1 VTQRGTRGGVKP
13 RSQYRCSECQHVTA
27 KWVGRCA
34 ECGTW
39 GTVDEVAILTSLGG
53 TALRHVAPSSV
64 AVPISTIDPDHTR
77 HLPTGVSELDRVLGG
92 GIVPGSVTLL
102 AGEPG
107 VGKSTLLLE
116 VVHRWASSGRRALY
130 VSGEESAGQIRMR
143 AERTGCT
150 HDEVYLAA
158 ESDLDSVLAHIEAV
172 KPALVVVDSV
182 QTLSTTANDG
192 VTGGVTQVRAV
203 TTALTGFAKSAS
215 GPAVAVI
222 LVGHVTKDGAIAG
235 PRSLEH
241 LVDVVLHFEGDKH
254 TALRMVRGVKNRF
267 GAADEVGCFMVH
279 DNGIECVADPS
290 GLFLDQRPEPVPGT
304 AVTVTLDGKRPLIG
318 EIQALVGLQPAPSPR
333 RAVSG
338 IDQARAAMT
347 AAVLETRAGLAIGQR
362 DIYLS
367 TVGGMRLTD
376 PSSDLAV
383 AIAVA
388 SAYAELCL
396 PTQTVVI
403 GEVGL
408 AGDLR
413 RVTGMDRRLAEAAR
427 LGFTTALIPTGNYT
441 VPKGLRTLQV
451 ATVSDALR
459 SLLAIAVRPASK
471 PPEVKPP
478 TRPDLKVVDGHP
490 KHRPAEDNG
499 WL

>member
-1 VTQRGTRGGVKP
+1 M
-13 RSQYRCSECQHVTA
+13 A
-27 KWVGRCA
+27 KWVGRCP

-39 GTVDEVAILTSLGG
+39 GTVDEVAVLTSMGG
-53 TALRHVAPSSV
+53 NARRQVAPTSA
-64 AVPISTIDPDHTR
+64 AVPISAIDPHNTR

-92 GIVPGSVTLL
+92 GVVPGAVVLL

-143 AERTGCT
+143 AERTGCS
-150 HDEVYLAA
+150 HDDVYLAA
-158 ESDLDSVLAHIEAV
+158 ESDLDTVLAHIDAV
-172 KPALVVVDSV
+172 KPSLVVVDSV
-182 QTLSTTANDG
+182 QTLSTTDNDG

-203 TTALTGFAKSAS
+203 TTALTGLAKAAG
-215 GPAVAVI
+215 GPGVAII

-241 LVDVVLHFEGDKH
+241 LVDVVLHFEGDRH

-267 GAADEVGCFMVH
+267 GSADEVGCFMVH

-304 AVTVTLDGKRPLIG
+304 AVTVTMDGKRPLIG
-318 EIQALVGLQPAPSPR
+318 EIQALVGMQTAPSPR

-338 IDQARAAMT
+338 LDQSRAAMT

-383 AIAVA
+383 AIAIA
-388 SAYAELCL
+388 SAFADLCL
-396 PTQTVVI
+396 PTSTVVI

-413 RVTGMDRRLAEAAR
+413 RVTGLDRRLAEAAR
-427 LGFTTALIPTGNYT
+427 LGFTTAMVPPGANA
-441 VPKGLRTLQV
+441 PKGLKTLE
-451 ATVSDALR
+451 VSTIGDALKA
-459 SLLAIAVRPASK
+459 LLRIAVQPASK
-471 PPEVKPP
+471 PPEV
-478 TRPDLKVVDGHP
+478 RPAKRPELKLVDGGSHQD
-490 KHRPAEDNG
+490 ATEDNG
-499 WL
+499 LL

>member
-1 VTQRGTRGGVKP
+1 MAKAGSRP
-13 RSQYRCSECQHVTA
+13 RSQYRCSECHHVTA
-27 KWVGRCA
+27 KWVGRCP

-39 GTVDEVAILTSLGG
+39 GTVDEAAVLTSLDG
-53 TALRHVAPSSV
+53 THRSNAPASA
-64 AVPISTIDPDHTR
+64 AVPISAIDPDQTR

-92 GIVPGSVTLL
+92 GIVPGSVILL
-102 AGEPG
+102 AGDPG

-116 VVHRWASSGRRALY
+116 VVHRWASTGRRALY
-130 VSGEESAGQIRMR
+130 VSGEESTGQIRMR

-158 ESDLDSVLAHIEAV
+158 ESDVHTVLGHLDQVRPS
-172 KPALVVVDSV
+172 LVIVDSL
-182 QTLSTTANDG
+182 QTLSTTDADG
-192 VTGGVTQVRAV
+192 VAGGVTQVRAV
-203 TTALTGFAKSAS
+203 TTALTGYAKS
-215 GPAVAVI
+215 GPGVAIV

-241 LVDVVLHFEGDKH
+241 LVDVVLHFEGDRNS
-254 TALRMVRGVKNRF
+254 ALRMVRGIKNRF
-267 GAADEVGCFMVH
+267 GAADEVGCFVLH

-318 EIQALVGLQPAPSPR
+318 EIQALIGTQEVPSPR

-338 IDQARAAMT
+338 IDQSRAAMT
-347 AAVLETRAGLAIGQR
+347 AAVLDSRAGIRVGKH
-362 DIYLS
+362 DVYLS

-383 AIAVA
+383 ALAMA
-388 SAYAELCL
+388 SAYADLCM
-396 PTQTVVI
+396 PTSTVVI

-413 RVTGMDRRLAEAAR
+413 RVTGMERRLAEAAR
-427 LGFTTALIPTGNYT
+427 LGFTSAIVPPGTKT
-441 VPKGLRTLQV
+441 VPKGLRTLEV
-451 ATVSDALR
+451 ATIGQALKAM
-459 SLLAIAVRPASK
+459 LTIAVRPVSK

-478 TRPDLKVVDGHP
+478 ARPDLKLIDS
-490 KHRPAEDNG
+490 RPAHPDTGDND
-499 WL
+499 WS